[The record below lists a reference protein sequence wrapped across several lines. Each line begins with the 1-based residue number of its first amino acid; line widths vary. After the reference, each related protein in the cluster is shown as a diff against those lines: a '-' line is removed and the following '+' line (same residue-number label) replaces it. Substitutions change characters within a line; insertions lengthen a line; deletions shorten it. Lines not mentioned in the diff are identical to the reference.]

1 VTSGSRLWLDP
12 VEQDVWRR
20 LLATEARLKDRLDR
34 ELRAE
39 HGLSLG
45 DYDVLVHLSEA
56 PQRCLRMSD
65 LADRLLLSR
74 SGLTRRVDGLV
85 RGGWVVRKAC
95 PNDRRGS
102 LAQLTDLGFEVLKH
116 AAVTHVSGVRRYLV
130 DAIEP
135 AGGMAALGK
144 GLESVERALGQPEGF
159 ERPGFERAGY

>member
-1 VTSGSRLWLDP
+1 M
-12 VEQDVWRR
+12 WRR
-20 LLATEARLKDRLDR
+20 LLATESRLRDRLDR
-34 ELRAE
+34 ELRAD

-56 PQRCLRMSD
+56 PQRCLRMSE
-65 LADRLLLSR
+65 LAERLLLSR

-85 RGGWVVRKAC
+85 REGWVARKAC
-95 PNDRRGS
+95 HDDRRGS

-130 DAIEP
+130 DALEP

-144 GLESVERALGQPEGF
+144 GLEPVEKALEQTDGF
-159 ERPGFERAGY
+159 DRPDGSDHGGY

>member
-1 VTSGSRLWLDP
+1 M
-12 VEQDVWRR
+12 WRR
-20 LLATEARLKDRLDR
+20 LLATESRLRDRLDR
-34 ELRAE
+34 ELRAD

-56 PQRCLRMSD
+56 PQRCLRMSE
-65 LADRLLLSR
+65 LAERLLLSR

-85 RGGWVVRKAC
+85 REGWVARKAC
-95 PNDRRGS
+95 PDDRRGS

-130 DAIEP
+130 DALEP

-144 GLESVERALGQPEGF
+144 GLEPVEKALEQTDGF
-159 ERPGFERAGY
+159 DRPDGSDHGGY